1 MEFNGVYVKFLSTNF
16 SEVMILILENFSFGK
31 RTLVRTD
38 KPLSANTSMEAR
50 SRYIDK
56 EISSDEDNLGA

>member
-50 SRYIDK
+50 SR
-56 EISSDEDNLGA
+56 